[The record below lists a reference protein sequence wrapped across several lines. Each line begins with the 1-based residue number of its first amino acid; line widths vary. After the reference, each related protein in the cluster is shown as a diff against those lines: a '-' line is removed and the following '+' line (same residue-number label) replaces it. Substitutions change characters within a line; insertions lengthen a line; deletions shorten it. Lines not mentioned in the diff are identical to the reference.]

1 MTRKEKIRARLVK
14 AMQMASDK
22 SLHLILHTSTKGVRK
37 QKNIR
42 YDDTRGHSLLD
53 VYDTLD
59 SRDNLRP
66 VFIYFHGGGFTSGSK
81 EPRLYYCAKWAE
93 EGYAAVNVD
102 YNCGIDHPFPS
113 FLQQAFRAI
122 EWVFDHAHIHQFDT
136 TRIVLAGESAGAYI
150 AAFIAA
156 ISRHHELYDKL
167 NIRFSHHR
175 EFNPQACVLISGIYD
190 LEGILSLDF
199 PNIEDCL
206 TGFTGQGREHSL
218 AFVKSSDAKAAS
230 PLHYVDERFPPTAV
244 ILSDK
249 DPLRPCSEALCEKL
263 ALCGV
268 ARMDHLCTGKIA
280 GVHAGGLC
288 THTRHGRLALKR
300 AQAFTASQLN
310 GGLYMENRK

>member
-1 MTRKEKIRARLVK
+1 MTRKEKIRARLVE

-42 YDDTRGHSLLD
+42 YDDTRGRSLLD
-53 VYDTLD
+53 VYDTPE
-59 SRDNLRP
+59 SRDRLRP
-66 VFIYFHGGGFTSGSK
+66 VFLYFHGGGFTGGSK
-81 EPRLYYCAKWAE
+81 EPRLYYCAKWAK

-102 YNCGIDHPFPS
+102 YICGIDHPFPS

-167 NIRFSHHR
+167 NIRFSHRR

-244 ILSDK
+244 ILSDR
-249 DPLRPCSEALCEKL
+249 DPSPIEILLDRAPKRSAKSLPFAASCAWTICAREKL
-263 ALCGV
+263 PVCMPADF
-268 ARMDHLCTGKIA
+268 ARIRIMADWRSNAHRHLPP
-280 GVHAGGLC
+280 
-288 THTRHGRLALKR
+288 R
-300 AQAFTASQLN
+300 S
-310 GGLYMENRK
+310 